1 MAIAGVSPK
10 RRILWLLLATLA
22 GAVTASVEFGW
33 GSAAEPVGAL
43 EPAHAGTSEQK
54 RWETVAPGRVESSSR
69 EIKISP
75 AILAPIAEVLVRIND
90 TVSAGDLLIRLDD
103 DEALARLAL
112 AEAQVG
118 DRRRA
123 RDDAAQ
129 PAAEQV
135 KAADSV
141 AASERAVAAARAVL
155 DRIVAARRASAA
167 SGADLANARS
177 GLLDAQERLKQARE
191 RLHQLQAAQNAPL
204 ASRTETALTVARAE
218 WTIAQKSLERTRI
231 RAPIAGTILQ
241 VQAKVGELASPSSEP
256 LAILG
261 DRSSLRVRAE
271 LNERDVG
278 KVTIGQR
285 AVVRADAFRGRD
297 FEGRVS
303 AIAPIVGPGRIGS
316 RGAQA
321 LRDTEVV
328 EVLVDLTDASL
339 LVVGLRVDVF
349 FRPAKSDK

>member
-1 MAIAGVSPK
+1 MAIAGISPK
-10 RRILWLLLATLA
+10 RRILWSLLATLA
-22 GAVTASVEFGW
+22 GAAAAGVQFGRS
-33 GSAAEPVGAL
+33 SAAEPIGAF
-43 EPAHAGTSEQK
+43 EPARAGTSEQK

-69 EIKISP
+69 EIKISS
-75 AILAPIAEVLVRIND
+75 AILAPIAEVLVHIND
-90 TVSAGDLLIRLDD
+90 AVSAGDLLIRLDD

-112 AEAQVG
+112 AEAQVE

-135 KAADSV
+135 KAADRV

-155 DRIVAARRASAA
+155 DRILAARRADAA
-167 SGADLANARS
+167 SEADLANARS
-177 GLLDAQERLKQARE
+177 ALLDAQERLKQARE
-191 RLHQLQAAQNAPL
+191 RLHQLHAAQNAPL
-204 ASRTETALTVARAE
+204 ASRTETALAVARAE
-218 WTIAQKSLERTRI
+218 WTIAQKALERTRI

-241 VQAKVGELASPSSEP
+241 VQAKVGEMASPSSE

-271 LNERDVG
+271 LNEHDVG

-303 AIAPIVGPGRIGS
+303 AIAPIVAPGRIGS

-349 FRPAKSDK
+349 FTPEKSDK